1 MRYSNKK
8 GLEIK
13 KQHMA
18 YGAEKTEQ

>member
-18 YGAEKTEQ
+18 DGAGKTEQ